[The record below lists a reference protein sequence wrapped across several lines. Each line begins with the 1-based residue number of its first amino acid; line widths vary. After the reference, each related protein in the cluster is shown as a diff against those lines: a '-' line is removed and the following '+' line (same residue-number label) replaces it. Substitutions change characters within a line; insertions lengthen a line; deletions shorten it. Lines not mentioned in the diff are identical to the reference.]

1 MKNIKVKLAPN
12 TILTHKQDIYELNV
26 EGTGMYK
33 VTMSGVRYKERLCPT
48 KKEKLLSL
56 LN

>member
-1 MKNIKVKLAPN
+1 MKNIKVKFKEN
-12 TILTHKQDIYELNV
+12 TFLTHKNDIYELNI

-33 VTMSGVRYKERLCPT
+33 VTMGGVRHKERLCPT